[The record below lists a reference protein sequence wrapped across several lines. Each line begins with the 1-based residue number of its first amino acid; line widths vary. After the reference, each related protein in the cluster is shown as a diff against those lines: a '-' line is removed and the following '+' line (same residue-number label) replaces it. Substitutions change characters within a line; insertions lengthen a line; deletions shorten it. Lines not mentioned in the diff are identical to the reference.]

1 MIRHGVWMAAAVW
14 ILSATGAWA
23 EPPRAVDGPAL
34 SCSAAPCGSAH
45 TGNCWQKMK
54 DWLCYHP
61 EARCSDCDC
70 CHNCT
75 QHQPP
80 LFAFFL
86 EYNNLPCTGP
96 VGCHGQTSCAPAG
109 CKTCAPK
116 VGTACAKVKD
126 AHP

>member
-1 MIRHGVWMAAAVW
+1 MIRHGVWMAAALW
-14 ILSATGAWA
+14 IASATAAWA
-23 EPPRAVDGPAL
+23 EPPRAVDSPAL
-34 SCSAAPCGSAH
+34 SCSPESCGSAH
-45 TGNCWQKMK
+45 GGSCWQKMK

-61 EARCSDCDC
+61 AARCSDCDC

-80 LFAFFL
+80 LFTFFL

-96 VGCHGQTSCAPAG
+96 VGCRAQTSCAQAG
-109 CKTCAPK
+109 CKTCAAK
-116 VGTACAKVKD
+116 ADTACAKVKD